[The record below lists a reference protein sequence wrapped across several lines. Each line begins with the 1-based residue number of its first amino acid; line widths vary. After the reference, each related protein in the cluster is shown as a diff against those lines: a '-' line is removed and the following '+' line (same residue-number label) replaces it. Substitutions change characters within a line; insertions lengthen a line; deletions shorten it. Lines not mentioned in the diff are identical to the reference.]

1 MAGHS
6 HKNRK
11 HPEHKRKL
19 MDFFHWFNKTPLP
32 EPASIVF
39 TAMIVG
45 IGAGLGAVFFRWLI
59 ASMQTL
65 SYGVLGNLLGR

>member
-1 MAGHS
+1 MS
-6 HKNRK
+6 NRFSKNRQNFRT
-11 HPEHKRKL
+11 ERGL
-19 MDFFHWFNKTPLP
+19 MDWFTRFDKLSLP

-65 SYGVLGNLLGR
+65 SYDVLGNYLGG